1 MGIND
6 YHKHEQTPQEL
17 QNRSFD
23 PTFDVAA
30 SEILGY
36 DAAGGA
42 LRRIAVNSDGQLE
55 SLGIN
60 SLITA
65 AFDYIA
71 LTYVAAGN
79 GEGEKHPNWKGDKAG
94 YSAIHIWVKSRKKRP
109 EMCEE
114 CGKKKNYSL
123 HLSNVDHKYS
133 RNIEDYRY
141 LCASCHKL
149 YDLEKG
155 LVSH

>member
-1 MGIND
+1 MAHND
-6 YHKHEQTPQEL
+6 FQKHEQTPQEL

-79 GEGEKHPNWKGDKAG
+79 GEGEVETAIYKTGGSGGTTVGTLTLAYDGDNKL
-94 YSAIHIWVKSRKKRP
+94 STVTKS
-109 EMCEE
+109 
-114 CGKKKNYSL
+114 
-123 HLSNVDHKYS
+123 
-133 RNIEDYRY
+133 
-141 LCASCHKL
+141 
-149 YDLEKG
+149 
-155 LVSH
+155 

>member
-1 MGIND
+1 MKKQRKKCTVCGKMFAKNKYVCKKQWSKTEYCGTKCAGIARIGHKASKSAFKKGSIPWNKNKSVRLND
-6 YHKHEQTPQEL
+6 C
-17 QNRSFD
+17 
-23 PTFDVAA
+23 
-30 SEILGY
+30 
-36 DAAGGA
+36 
-42 LRRIAVNSDGQLE
+42 
-55 SLGIN
+55 
-60 SLITA
+60 LIKWRE
-65 AFDYIA
+65 
-71 LTYVAAGN
+71 AGN